1 MHLHDSTIAHIA
13 KLVQLAIITGTDV
26 IDHLRMMKLD
36 VNGEEGLVYID
47 KEYESNHNGSINEL
61 IKKVSEKG
69 TVNE

>member
-36 VNGEEGLVYID
+36 INDLEGLIYID
-47 KEYESNHNGSINEL
+47 KEYESDHSGSINDM
-61 IKKVSEKG
+61 IQKVNKEG
-69 TVNE
+69 TINE